1 MSAELVE
8 IAFDYAQLDPAARE
22 TARDAAGRI
31 RAHGRIASEC
41 IVAIGAELVKVK
53 AAIGHGHYLP
63 WLEAEFGWSERTAQ
77 RFVAVHECFGKSDTV
92 ADLEQIDVSAL
103 YLLAAPSTPEP
114 VREEALEKAAA
125 GERITQAGVRQMIAQ
140 PEPEVE
146 VEPEEKTKEEVDET
160 EFILERVKAAFE
172 LVARY
177 KGWKPHEIGG
187 LFDQDRRADALATK
201 ARRAGELLR
210 DLSRYLGRPYQFD
223 PDKD

>member
-31 RAHGRIASEC
+31 RAHGRIASES

-63 WLEAEFGWSERTAQ
+63 WLEAEFGWGERTAQ

-125 GERITQAGVRQMIAQ
+125 GERITQAGVQQMIAQ
-140 PEPEVE
+140 PEPASDDEAD
-146 VEPEEKTKEEVDET
+146 EKTEADET

-177 KGWKPHEIGG
+177 KGWKPHEIGR
-187 LFDQDRRADALATK
+187 LFDQDRRTDALATK

-210 DLSRYLGRPYQFD
+210 DLSQYLGRPYQPD
-223 PDKD
+223 PEED